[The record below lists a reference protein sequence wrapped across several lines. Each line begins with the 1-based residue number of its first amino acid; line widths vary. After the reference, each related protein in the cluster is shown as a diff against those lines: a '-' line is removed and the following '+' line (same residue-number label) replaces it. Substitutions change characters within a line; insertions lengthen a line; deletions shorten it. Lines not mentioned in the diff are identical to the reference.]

1 MIKISL
7 HHIMLFGHHGIHPEE
22 KITGGEFE
30 VNMDVSYVPDQTIM
44 DISQTIDYT
53 ILYDII
59 LQRMKKPADLLETL
73 VQDIDREVRERF
85 PQARQINITISKI
98 HAPLINF
105 RGRLGVSQIND

>member
-7 HHIMLFGHHGIHPEE
+7 SNIMLFGHHGIHPEE

-30 VNMDVSYVPDQTIM
+30 INMDVSYVPDQSIT

-59 LQRMKKPADLLETL
+59 LKRMKKPADLLETL

-85 PQARQINITISKI
+85 PQTRQINITISKI

-105 RGRLGVSQIND
+105 RGRLSVSLIND